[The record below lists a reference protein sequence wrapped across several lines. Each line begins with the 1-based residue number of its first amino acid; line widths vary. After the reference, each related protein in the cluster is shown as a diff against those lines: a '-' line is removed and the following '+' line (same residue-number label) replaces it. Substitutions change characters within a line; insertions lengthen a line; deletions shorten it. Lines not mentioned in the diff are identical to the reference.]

1 MATGTVVGAPI
12 SFVLGSHEEGNRE
25 MLTFTN
31 GQEYDTDLGTPQ
43 AYSADATEFPYPTE

>member
-12 SFVLGSHEEGNRE
+12 SFVLGSEAAGNRE

-31 GQEYDTDLGTPQ
+31 GQEYNTDLGTAQ
-43 AYSADATEFPYPTE
+43 AYSADPTEFPYPTA